1 MNSLRTPFLMSI
13 FALALFST
21 CLAQPE
27 ITAPDPVTTTET
39 TTPIPASTSETMTPE
54 GTSTTPTPTETT
66 EDTVDIIKEST
77 KDAIDMANKK
87 TEEITKQVDES
98 EQAQE
103 YSAGVLQPI
112 YKMAEFLSFSWFHW
126 LAFTFMVSGVVSFAL
141 QLVLAKLAV
150 LMHGG
155 FSLAQILTD
164 SQGLIISLVGLI
176 LTTQAATENST
187 FTNSATAVLS
197 ATAVGVVAGFLF
209 YLWGQSEELQALR
222 GRKEEERIDNA
233 KKK

>member
-1 MNSLRTPFLMSI
+1 MNSIRTPLLMSI
-13 FALALFST
+13 FALAVFST

-27 ITAPDPVTTTET
+27 ITAPDPVTTTEAVPVT
-39 TTPIPASTSETMTPE
+39 TTEAMTPE
-54 GTSTTPTPTETT
+54 GTSTTPTLSETT
-66 EDTVDIIKEST
+66 EDAVEKIKDST
-77 KDAIDMANKK
+77 KEAIDLANKK
-87 TEEITKQVDES
+87 SEEIAKQVDES

-103 YSAGVLQPI
+103 YSAGVLEPI
-112 YKMAEFLSFSWFHW
+112 YKMAEFMSFSWFHW

-187 FTNSATAVLS
+187 FTNSPAAVLS
-197 ATAVGVVAGFLF
+197 ATAIGVIAGFLF

-222 GRKEEERIDNA
+222 GRKEEERIEKA

>member
-1 MNSLRTPFLMSI
+1 MSI
-13 FALALFST
+13 FALAVFST

-27 ITAPDPVTTTET
+27 ITAPDPVTTTEAVPVT
-39 TTPIPASTSETMTPE
+39 TTEAMTPE
-54 GTSTTPTPTETT
+54 GTSTTPTLSETT
-66 EDTVDIIKEST
+66 EDAVEKIKDST
-77 KDAIDMANKK
+77 KEAIDLANKK
-87 TEEITKQVDES
+87 SEEIAKQVDES

-103 YSAGVLQPI
+103 YSAGVLEPI
-112 YKMAEFLSFSWFHW
+112 YKMAEFMSFSWFHW

-187 FTNSATAVLS
+187 FTNSPAAVLS
-197 ATAVGVVAGFLF
+197 ATAIGVIAGFLF

-222 GRKEEERIDNA
+222 GRKEEERIEKA

>member
-1 MNSLRTPFLMSI
+1 MNSIRTPLLMSI
-13 FALALFST
+13 FALAVFST

-27 ITAPDPVTTTET
+27 ITAPDPVTTTE
-39 TTPIPASTSETMTPE
+39 AMTPE
-54 GTSTTPTPTETT
+54 GTSTTPTLSETT
-66 EDTVDIIKEST
+66 EDAVEKIKDST
-77 KDAIDMANKK
+77 KEAIDLANKK
-87 TEEITKQVDES
+87 SEEIAKQVDES

-103 YSAGVLQPI
+103 YSAGVLEPI
-112 YKMAEFLSFSWFHW
+112 YKMAEFMSFSWFHW

-187 FTNSATAVLS
+187 FTNSPAAVLS
-197 ATAVGVVAGFLF
+197 ATAVGVIAGFLF

-222 GRKEEERIDNA
+222 GRKEEERIEKA

>member
-1 MNSLRTPFLMSI
+1 MNSIRTPLLMSI
-13 FALALFST
+13 FALAVFST

-27 ITAPDPVTTTET
+27 ITAPDPVTTTEAVPVT
-39 TTPIPASTSETMTPE
+39 TTEAMTPE
-54 GTSTTPTPTETT
+54 GTSTTPTLSETT
-66 EDTVDIIKEST
+66 EDAVEKIKDST
-77 KDAIDMANKK
+77 KEAIDLANKK
-87 TEEITKQVDES
+87 SEEIAKQVDES

-103 YSAGVLQPI
+103 YSAGVLEPI
-112 YKMAEFLSFSWFHW
+112 YKMAEFMSFSWFHW

-187 FTNSATAVLS
+187 FTNSPAAVLS
-197 ATAVGVVAGFLF
+197 ATAVGVIAGFLF

-222 GRKEEERIDNA
+222 GRKEEERIEKA

>member
-13 FALALFST
+13 FALAMFST

-27 ITAPDPVTTTET
+27 VTAPDPVTTTEAT
-39 TTPIPASTSETMTPE
+39 PASTSETMTPE
-54 GTSTTPTPTETT
+54 GTSTAPTLTETT
-66 EDTVDIIKEST
+66 EETVEKIKDTT
-77 KDAIDMANKK
+77 KDAIDLANKK
-87 TEEITKQVDES
+87 TEEIAKQVDES

-103 YSAGVLQPI
+103 YSAGVLEPI
-112 YKMAEFLSFSWFHW
+112 YKMAEFMSFSWFHW
-126 LAFTFMVSGVVSFAL
+126 LAFTFMVSGVISFAL

-155 FSLAQILTD
+155 FSLSQILTD

-187 FTNSATAVLS
+187 FTNSPAAVLS

-209 YLWGQSEELQALR
+209 YLWGQSEELQALK
-222 GRKEEERIDNA
+222 GRKEEERIEKA

>member
-1 MNSLRTPFLMSI
+1 MSI
-13 FALALFST
+13 FALAVFST

-27 ITAPDPVTTTET
+27 ITAPDPVTTTE
-39 TTPIPASTSETMTPE
+39 AMTPE
-54 GTSTTPTPTETT
+54 GTSTTPTLSETT
-66 EDTVDIIKEST
+66 EDAVEKIKDST
-77 KDAIDMANKK
+77 KEAIDLANKK
-87 TEEITKQVDES
+87 SEEIAKQVDES

-103 YSAGVLQPI
+103 YSAGVLEPI
-112 YKMAEFLSFSWFHW
+112 YKMAEFMSFSWFHW

-187 FTNSATAVLS
+187 FTNSPAAVLS
-197 ATAVGVVAGFLF
+197 ATAVGVIAGFLF

-222 GRKEEERIDNA
+222 GRKEEERIEKA

>member
-1 MNSLRTPFLMSI
+1 MNSIRTPLLMSI
-13 FALALFST
+13 FALAVFST

-27 ITAPDPVTTTET
+27 ITAPDPVTTTEAVPVT
-39 TTPIPASTSETMTPE
+39 TTEAITPE
-54 GTSTTPTPTETT
+54 GTSTTPTLSETT
-66 EDTVDIIKEST
+66 EDAVEKIKDST
-77 KDAIDMANKK
+77 KEAIDLANKK
-87 TEEITKQVDES
+87 SEEIAKQVDES

-103 YSAGVLQPI
+103 YSAGVLEPI
-112 YKMAEFLSFSWFHW
+112 YKMAEFMSFSWFHW

-187 FTNSATAVLS
+187 FTNSPAAVLS
-197 ATAVGVVAGFLF
+197 ATAIGVIAGFLF

-222 GRKEEERIDNA
+222 GRKEEERIEKA